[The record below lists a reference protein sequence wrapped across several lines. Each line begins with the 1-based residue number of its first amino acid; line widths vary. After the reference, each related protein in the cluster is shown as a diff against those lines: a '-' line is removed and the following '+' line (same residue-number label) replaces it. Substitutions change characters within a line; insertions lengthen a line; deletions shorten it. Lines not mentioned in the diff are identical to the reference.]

1 MIRFDRDDPKIVK
14 RVEDIP
20 SIAIGRALLR
30 VSKINPVSPPLNTVV
45 LVVLSFLRDRYE
57 QWRDSH
63 HVNCCDFFPEM
74 LMLLQSGA
82 RRRAFEKLA
91 IDKSGDMGWEYAADL
106 LIVAA
111 WHSFQASRDRK

>member
-1 MIRFDRDDPKIVK
+1 MIRFDQHQPRIIKC
-14 RVEDIP
+14 VEDIP

-30 VSKINPVSPPLNTVV
+30 VSKVNPVSPPLNAVL
-45 LVVLSFLRDRYE
+45 LVVLTFLRDRYE

-63 HVNCCDFFPEM
+63 HVNCCDFFPEV
-74 LMLLQSGA
+74 LTLLQSGA
-82 RRRAFEKLA
+82 NRRAFEKLA
-91 IDKSGDMGWEYAADL
+91 IDKSGDFGWEYAADL